1 MRGGEARL
9 TTEQLGRVR
18 TASGG
23 IALRRGVTKKHLEAY
38 LFLAPWFVGLLVLTA
53 GPLVASLYLSFT
65 SYDMLQAPV
74 WIGIQN
80 YVQLFTSDKRYL
92 HALQVTFIYVF
103 VGVPLNL
110 AFALLV
116 ALLLKQKVRA
126 LGLFRGIYYLPSLLG
141 ASVAVAVVWRQL
153 FNRGGV
159 INEGLA
165 ALGFNAPNWIA
176 TPRYAVY
183 TLILLHVWQFGSA
196 MIIFLA
202 GLQQVP
208 PELYEAAEVD
218 GATPLQKFWSV
229 TVPMLTPVIFFNLVL
244 GIIHSFQAF
253 TSAYIVSGGLG
264 GPADSTMFY
273 TLYLYQQGFKNF
285 HMGYASAMGWILLL
299 IIAVFT
305 GINFLV
311 SNRWVYYGD
320 DR

>member
-1 MRGGEARL
+1 MAAERPII
-9 TTEQLGRVR
+9 LGRR
-18 TASGG
+18 IRKA
-23 IALRRGVTKKHLEAY
+23 HLEAY
-38 LFLAPWFVGLLVLTA
+38 LFLAPWFVGLVLLTA

-74 WIGIQN
+74 WIGLQN
-80 YVQLFTSDKRYL
+80 YIKLFTADGRYL
-92 HALQVTFIYVF
+92 HALRVTFIYVF

-110 AFALLV
+110 AFALAV

-141 ASVAVAVVWRQL
+141 GSVAIAVIWRQL

-165 ALGFNAPNWIA
+165 LLGINAPNWIG
-176 TPRYAVY
+176 TPQYAVY
-183 TLILLHVWQFGSA
+183 TLVLLHVWQFGSA

-208 PELYEAAEVD
+208 QELYEAAEVD
-218 GATPLQKFWSV
+218 GATAWQKFRNV
-229 TVPMLTPVIFFNLVL
+229 TLPMITPVLFFNLVL

-273 TLYLYQQGFKNF
+273 TLYLYQQGFKSF

-305 GINFLV
+305 AINFLV

>member
-1 MRGGEARL
+1 MAIEQAQGARTIHRG
-9 TTEQLGRVR
+9 TVVR
-18 TASGG
+18 
-23 IALRRGVTKKHLEAY
+23 RRATTKKNFEAY
-38 LFLAPWFVGLLVLTA
+38 LFLAPWFLGLILLTA

-74 WIGIQN
+74 WIGLQN
-80 YVQLFTSDKRYL
+80 YIKLFTADGRYL
-92 HALQVTFIYVF
+92 HALRVTFIYVF

-110 AFALLV
+110 AFALAV

-176 TPRYAVY
+176 TPQYAVY

-218 GATPLQKFWSV
+218 GATPLQKFWNI
-229 TVPMLTPVIFFNLVL
+229 TVPMITPVIFFNLVL

-253 TSAYIVSGGLG
+253 TSAYIVSGGSG

-273 TLYLYQQGFKNF
+273 TLYLYQQGFKSF

>member
-1 MRGGEARL
+1 
-9 TTEQLGRVR
+9 VN
-18 TASGG
+18 
-23 IALRRGVTKKHLEAY
+23 KKHLEAY
-38 LFLAPWFVGLLVLTA
+38 LFLAPWFIGLLALTA

-65 SYDMLQAPV
+65 SYDMLQAPSWV
-74 WIGIQN
+74 GLQN
-80 YVQLFTSDKRYL
+80 YIKLFTSDGRYL
-92 HALQVTFIYVF
+92 HALRVTFTYVL

-110 AFALLV
+110 AFALAV

-126 LGLFRGIYYLPSLLG
+126 LGLFRSIYYLPSLLG

-165 ALGFNAPNWIA
+165 LLGINAPNWIG
-176 TPRYAVY
+176 TPQYAVY
-183 TLILLHVWQFGSA
+183 TLVLLHVWQFGSA

-208 PELYEAAEVD
+208 TELYEAAEVD
-218 GATPLQKFWSV
+218 GATAWQKFRNV
-229 TVPMLTPVIFFNLVL
+229 TLPMITPVLFFNLVL

-253 TSAYIVSGGLG
+253 TSAYIVSGGGG

-285 HMGYASAMGWILLL
+285 HMGYASAMGWVLLL

-305 GINFLV
+305 AINFVV
-311 SNRWVYYGD
+311 SKRWVYYGD

>member
-1 MRGGEARL
+1 M
-9 TTEQLGRVR
+9 
-18 TASGG
+18 
-23 IALRRGVTKKHLEAY
+23 
-38 LFLAPWFVGLLVLTA
+38 FLAPWFVGLILLIV
-53 GPLVASLYLSFT
+53 GPLLASLYLSFT
-65 SYDMLQAPV
+65 SYDMLQTPV
-74 WIGIQN
+74 WAGLQN
-80 YVQLFTSDKRYL
+80 YIKLFTSDARYL
-92 HALQVTFIYVF
+92 HALRVTFIYVF

-110 AFALLV
+110 AFALAV

-141 ASVAVAVVWRQL
+141 GSVAIAVIWRQF

-165 ALGFNAPNWIA
+165 LLGINAPNWIG
-176 TPRYAVY
+176 TPQYAVY
-183 TLILLHVWQFGSA
+183 ALVLLHVWQFGSA

-208 PELYEAAEVD
+208 QELYEAAEVD
-218 GATPLQKFWSV
+218 GATAWQKFRNV
-229 TVPMLTPVIFFNLVL
+229 TLPMITPVLFFNLVL

-273 TLYLYQQGFKNF
+273 TLYLYQEGFKSF

-305 GINFLV
+305 GVNFLV